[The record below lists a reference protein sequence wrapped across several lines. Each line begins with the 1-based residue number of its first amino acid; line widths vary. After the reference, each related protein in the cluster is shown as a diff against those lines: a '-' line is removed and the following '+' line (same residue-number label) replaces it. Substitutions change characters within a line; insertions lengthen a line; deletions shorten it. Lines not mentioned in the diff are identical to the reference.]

1 MKTTQAKFSGY
12 LVEDPESRNNSI
24 VVQGARKKGW
34 GTCREKVITV
44 RTVTLPRRGLGPG
57 AAYAG
62 VAFRGVSQMTA
73 RGKEREEERQPPGGR
88 N

>member
-34 GTCREKVITV
+34 GTCREKVLTV

-73 RGKEREEERQPPGGR
+73 RGKEREEERQLPGGR